1 MPTILIRLLLKSL
14 KRNMKAKKE
23 LVRQLI
29 ESLNNE
35 PEKWTFDKHKAVNKE
50 RDLSLWIGNGMSFLH
65 VYKPYEVRFSLLGK
79 MKLYKAINR
88 CKAKKLLK

>member
-1 MPTILIRLLLKSL
+1 MNLNKKLLQ
-14 KRNMKAKKE
+14 
-23 LVRQLI
+23 QLI
-29 ESLNNE
+29 TSLNTE
-35 PEKWTFDKHKAVNKE
+35 AEKWSFDEYEALNE
-50 RDLSLWIGNGMSFLH
+50 ELGISLWIGNGMSFLH